1 MTALES
7 DSDVRARGGGWF
19 ALFRDGNAPY
29 SIAFGSSVA
38 LHALNIFITATI
50 LPSAVGE
57 IGGLDYYS
65 WATTVFVISSIVSSA
80 LTSHALAFAGPRG
93 AYAIAT
99 ALFIAGTVCCA
110 LADSMAVVIFGRAIQ
125 GFGGGLFYALAY
137 AVIRLVYRET
147 LWPIAIGLIT
157 VMWGVATLIGPAIGG
172 VFAEFGVWRAAFWSL
187 VPLAALFCLLAVSV
201 MPGKASTTSTVEDVP
216 CAQLALMVLTI
227 VIMSAA
233 SLGGSLLLSIGA
245 LGSVAVLAALFLGV
259 EKRAAARIFPVFA
272 GGGASDLWRIYLAVG
287 LMLIGMQPE
296 IFAPYFL
303 QVLHGQSPLSAGYLG
318 ALMALGWTAGSM
330 LSAGWTGG
338 RADRTIGTGPL
349 FGLAGLIILTIWLP
363 MPTSGGALVLSS
375 LGFGLALVGFGIGYA
390 WPHIVT
396 RVYRLAPSDELDL
409 AATAITTVQLFA
421 TAFGAA
427 LAGMIVNLAGISGP
441 DGALGAS
448 RAALWLHALFLLA
461 PASCV
466 LLLRRTLRRRA

>member
-1 MTALES
+1 MTAFETGNGVP
-7 DSDVRARGGGWF
+7 VRDTGWF
-19 ALFRDGNAPY
+19 ALFRDGNALY

-57 IGGLDYYS
+57 IGGLDFYS

-80 LTSHALAFAGPRG
+80 LTSHVLALTGPRG
-93 AYAIAT
+93 AYVIASV
-99 ALFIAGTVCCA
+99 LFIAGTVCCA
-110 LADSMAVVIFGRAIQ
+110 LADTMIVVILGRAIQ

-137 AVIRLVYRET
+137 AVIRLVYRES
-147 LWPIAIGLIT
+147 LWPIAIGLTT

-187 VPLAALFCLLAVSV
+187 VPLTVLFCLLAVSV
-201 MPGKASTTSTVEDVP
+201 MPGKAPTTSTVEDVP
-216 CAQLALMVLTI
+216 YAQLALMILII

-233 SLGGSLLLSIGA
+233 SLGGNLPLSLAA
-245 LGSVAVLAALFLGV
+245 LGGVAVCAALFLNV
-259 EKRAAARIFPVFA
+259 ESKARARIFPAFA
-272 GGGASDLWRIYLAVG
+272 GGSASELRRIYLAVG

-330 LSAGWTGG
+330 LSAGWAGA
-338 RADRTIGTGPL
+338 RAGRTIRTGPI
-349 FGLAGLIILTIWLP
+349 FGLAGLIILSFWLP
-363 MPTSGGALVLSS
+363 TPSSGGVFVLSV
-375 LGFGLALVGFGIGYA
+375 LGLGLALVGFGIGYA

-396 RVYRLAPSDELDL
+396 RVYKLAPSEELDL

-427 LAGMIVNLAGISGP
+427 LAGVIVNLAGISGP
-441 DGALGAS
+441 DGAS
-448 RAALWLHALFLLA
+448 RAALWLHVLFLLA
-461 PASCV
+461 PAACV
-466 LLLRRTLRRRA
+466 LLLRLPRRKFA